1 MIKECSV
8 VSYIWK
14 STVNSSV
21 ISTTRRL
28 VLSSLPIVSVLSLVV
43 FWMLLLVVTLVID
56 EWQGTGKRSW
66 PCWHWITQIWLTM
79 GFFIVDA
86 TLQTSAF
93 RTSQLIIGQIITG
106 LGTGTDSSTVPM
118 YQPELCA
125 KEKRG
130 RLVST
135 EVLFIDIGIVLA
147 VGFSTNYYT

>member
-1 MIKECSV
+1 
-8 VSYIWK
+8 
-14 STVNSSV
+14 
-21 ISTTRRL
+21 
-28 VLSSLPIVSVLSLVV
+28 
-43 FWMLLLVVTLVID
+43 
-56 EWQGTGKRSW
+56 
-66 PCWHWITQIWLTM
+66 M